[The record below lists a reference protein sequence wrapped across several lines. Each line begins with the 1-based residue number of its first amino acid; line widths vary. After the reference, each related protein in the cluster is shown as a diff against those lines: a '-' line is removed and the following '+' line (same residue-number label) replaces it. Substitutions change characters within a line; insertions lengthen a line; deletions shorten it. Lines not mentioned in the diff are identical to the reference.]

1 MRHYRA
7 RCVEIIDGDTL
18 LLWID
23 LGFYVWTLAAVRLTG
38 LDVPQDPTPFDLKR
52 EEKAKLWLEQRLA
65 NSETLDIHTTTD
77 DDTGVVTADIIDG
90 DRSVNLEMEKLGLC
104 RGQKRL
110 GVVH

>member
-1 MRHYRA
+1 MRHYQG
-7 RCVEIIDGDTL
+7 RCIEILDGDTL
-18 LLWID
+18 LCWID
-23 LGFYVWTLAAVRLTG
+23 LGFYVWTMAAVRLTG

-65 NSETLDIHTTTD
+65 NSEILDIHTKVD
-77 DDTGVVTADIIDG
+77 DETGIITADIIDA
-90 DRSVNLEMEKLGLC
+90 DTSVNLQMQKLGLC